1 MNSSDFVHLHTHTEY
16 SLLDG
21 ASRIPVLLE
30 RAARLKMPALAIT
43 DHGSMS
49 GVVKFYKAAL
59 EAGISPIIG
68 CEFYIAPGSRFEKS
82 AGPRTHSFHLTLLA
96 RDRAGYHNLLILIS
110 KAHLEGF
117 YYKPRIDRDLL
128 EQYHEGLIGL
138 SGCLKGEIPQAL
150 VTGDS
155 GAADACAAYYSGLF
169 GKDNF
174 YLELMDHGLPEQKR
188 IIPLLLELSRR
199 HGVPPV
205 ATNDIHYVNRED
217 AYSQEVLLCIQ
228 TGRMLED
235 EGRMKLSSEEFYLK
249 SSEEME
255 ALFGEVP
262 QALLNTRKIADRC
275 SLEIEFRNDLLPNFQ
290 TPPGKNPGGY
300 LRELCEKGIPGRYGE
315 ETTTIRERLE
325 HELKVIEGKR
335 FVNYF
340 LIVWDLI
347 RYAKMNKIPVGPG
360 RGSAAGSI
368 VSYLL
373 GITDIDPFRHNLLF
387 ERFLNPNRTTM
398 PDIDMDI
405 SDQGRAELIKYTSQK
420 YGEERVCQ
428 IITFGSMKA
437 RAVIRDVGRVMGMPY
452 GDVDRIAKLIPPGPH
467 MSLKKALR
475 AEPKLQGLYE
485 KDARLKELFEI
496 SFKLE
501 GISRHAGTHAAG
513 VIISRQPL
521 TDHVPLRRG
530 KDDEVITQF
539 DMHDAEEVG
548 LLKMDFLGLR
558 TLSVIQDTLD
568 LIEKIRGE
576 TINLNTLPLDDPET
590 FQLLS
595 KANTMGVFQLE
606 GSGMRDLSTRIG
618 LKRFDDIL
626 DLVALYRPGPMHMLE
641 DYIARKHG
649 KVKIKY
655 AHPLLE
661 PILRDTYG
669 VMLYQ
674 EQVMLIANRLAGF
687 TLAKADTL
695 RQAMA
700 KKKADKMAQL
710 GEAFIR
716 GATERGIKKALAED
730 IFKDMS
736 RFAEYG
742 FNKSHSAAYALIA
755 YRTAYLKAH
764 YPREFMASLL
774 TSEMNDM
781 DKMMSYVA
789 ECRAMGIEVLPPD
802 INESEATFT
811 VVGENI
817 RFGLNAVKNVGV
829 GAVSAIL
836 AARRE
841 GDLFVSFFRLLER
854 LDLSAVNKK
863 VLETLIKCG
872 ALDSLPGYR
881 SQKLE
886 VLEDALQRAHQTR
899 KDRENGQATLFARFD
914 AEKTKNGEP
923 DFPQMDEWHQ
933 NKCLAMEKELMG
945 MYISGHPLSPHEK
958 TIRALATHS
967 IIQLRELRDGTQVR
981 VGGIIEQVKEQTSQK
996 TGRAFAFCQLED
1008 LTGVVE
1014 VTAWSEEYATFGHLL
1029 QPGKIVF
1036 VEGKVKSRD
1045 RGSNVQITAV
1055 HSLEDAQAQFAR
1067 ALHVYLHLA
1076 SIDGDRIQALR
1087 QVLVRVRGTC
1097 PVFLDFA
1104 FATGEKVL
1112 IQAGD
1117 RFRVQCTPQLIKE
1130 IEDLLGEN
1138 TAFIKTK

>member
-1 MNSSDFVHLHTHTEY
+1 MSSSDFVHLHVHTEY

-21 ASRIPVLLE
+21 ACRLPVLLE
-30 RAARLKMPALAIT
+30 RASRLKMPALAIT

-59 EAGISPIIG
+59 DVGIKPIIG
-68 CEFYIAPGSRFEKS
+68 CEFYVAPAGRFDKT
-82 AGPRTHSFHLTLLA
+82 AGPKAAASHLTLLA
-96 RDRAGYHNLLILIS
+96 RDRTGYQNLLVLIS
-110 KAHLEGF
+110 RAHLEGF
-117 YYKPRIDRDLL
+117 YYKPRIDRELL
-128 EQYHEGLIGL
+128 EERHQGLIGL
-138 SGCLKGEIPQAL
+138 SGCLKGEIARAL
-150 VTGDS
+150 LGDDRP
-155 GAADACAAYYSGLF
+155 AAEGFLAYYSDLF
-169 GKDNF
+169 GRDNF

-188 IIPLLLELSRR
+188 LTPLLLDLSRR
-199 HGVPPV
+199 SGVPPA
-205 ATNDIHYVNRED
+205 ATNDVHYVNRED

-228 TGRMLED
+228 TGRQLED
-235 EGRMKLSSEEFYLK
+235 KARMKLASEEFYLK
-249 SSEEME
+249 SAQEMG

-262 QALLNTRKIADRC
+262 EALLNTRRIADRC
-275 SLEIEFRNDLLPNFQ
+275 SLEMEFGLDLLPRFEP
-290 TPPGKNPGGY
+290 PPGKTPPEY
-300 LRELCEKGIPGRYGE
+300 LRELCEKGIAGRYGR
-315 ETTTIRERLE
+315 ETETIRERLE

-335 FVNYF
+335 FASYF

-347 RYAKMNKIPVGPG
+347 RYAKVHKIPVGPG
-360 RGSAAGSI
+360 RGSVAGSI
-368 VSYLL
+368 VAYLL
-373 GITDIDPFRHNLLF
+373 GITDIDPFRHDLLF

-405 SDQGRAELIKYTSQK
+405 SDQGRAELIKYSSQK

-452 GDVDRIAKLIPPGPH
+452 GEVDRIAKLVPPGPH
-467 MSLKKALR
+467 MTLQKALQ
-475 AEPKLQGLYE
+475 AEPKLQALYE
-485 KDARLKELFEI
+485 KDARLQELFDA

-513 VIISRQPL
+513 VLISRRPL
-521 TDHVPLRRG
+521 IENVPLRRG

-558 TLSVIQDTLD
+558 TLSVIQNTLD

-576 TINLNTLPLDDPET
+576 VIGINAITLDDPET
-590 FQLLS
+590 FSLLS

-641 DYIARKHG
+641 DYISRKHG
-649 KVKIKY
+649 KIKIKY

-661 PILRDTYG
+661 PILKDTYG

-674 EQVMLIANRLAGF
+674 EQVMLIANRLGGF

-700 KKKADKMAQL
+700 KKNAEKMAQL
-710 GEAFIR
+710 GESFIR
-716 GATERGIKKALAED
+716 GAMERGIARSVAEN
-730 IFKDMS
+730 IFQDMS
-736 RFAEYG
+736 RFAAYG
-742 FNKSHSAAYALIA
+742 FNKSHSAAYAMIA

-789 ECRAMGIEVLPPD
+789 ECREMGIEVMPPD
-802 INESEATFT
+802 INESEASFT
-811 VVGENI
+811 VVGKNI
-817 RFGLNAVKNVGV
+817 RFGLNAIKNVG
-829 GAVSAIL
+829 AVAVAAIL
-836 AARRE
+836 SARRE
-841 GDLFVSFFRLLER
+841 GGAFDSFFRLLER

-872 ALDSLPGYR
+872 ALDSLPGFR

-886 VLEDALQRAHQTR
+886 VLDGALQRAHLTR
-899 KDRENGQATLFARFD
+899 KDRENGQSTLFAQFET
-914 AEKTKNGEP
+914 EKRENGETG
-923 DFPQMDEWHQ
+923 FPEMDEWHQ
-933 NKCLAMEKELMG
+933 NQCLAMEKELMG
-945 MYISGHPLSPHEK
+945 MYISGHPLSAHEK
-958 TIRALATHS
+958 IIRSLSTHS
-967 IIQLRELRDGTQVR
+967 ILQLRELRDGTQVR
-981 VGGIIEQVKEQTSQK
+981 VGGIIEQVKEQTLQK
-996 TGRAFAFCQLED
+996 TGRTFAFCQMED

-1014 VTAWSEEYATFGHLL
+1014 VTAWSDEYRAFGHLL

-1045 RGSNVQITAV
+1045 RGSNVQISMV
-1055 HSLEDAQAQFAR
+1055 YPLEEAQEHFAR
-1067 ALHVYLHLA
+1067 ALHVDLHLA
-1076 SIDGDRIQALR
+1076 ALDGERIQALR
-1087 QVLVRVRGTC
+1087 QVLGRVRGRC
-1097 PVFLDFA
+1097 PVYLDFA
-1104 FATGEKVL
+1104 FATGEKVI
-1112 IQAGD
+1112 IQAGEQY
-1117 RFRVQCTPQLIKE
+1117 RVQCTPQLIKE

-1138 TAFIKTK
+1138 TAFIKTR